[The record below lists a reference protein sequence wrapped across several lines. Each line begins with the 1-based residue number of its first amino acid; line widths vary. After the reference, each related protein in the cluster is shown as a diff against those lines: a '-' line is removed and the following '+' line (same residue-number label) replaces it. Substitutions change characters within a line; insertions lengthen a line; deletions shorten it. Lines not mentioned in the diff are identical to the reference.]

1 VPDPTSIL
9 LLGGSGTEAARLR
22 RALARYFL
30 LVDVAQDFDEAR
42 ALTQRCLFHVLVLV
56 DPQQSWGQL
65 QAACTACDGL
75 PSTTLLIVPKR
86 RAESAI
92 AALRGG
98 ATDVLL
104 RPFSTDELVASVKA
118 LGKSGSPGAG
128 NDQGVAVAPIDGEA
142 GSGEERRAAPP
153 EYSEDWTLEQVKHH
167 HMTRVLE
174 ASGGNKSAAARRLG
188 VSRKTLE
195 RRLGGGNYK
204 DQGVN
209 HEQNRYR
216 RGSIEHPDSPVSET
230 GGNHLAARD
239 REGR

>member
-1 VPDPTSIL
+1 MPDPSSIL
-9 LLGGSGTEAARLR
+9 LLGGSGTEAGRLH
-22 RALARYFL
+22 RALERHFL

-56 DPQQSWGQL
+56 DPQPSWEQL
-65 QAACTACDGL
+65 QAACAACDGL
-75 PSTTLLIVPKR
+75 PSTTLLIIPKD

-118 LGKSGSPGAG
+118 LGKSLSPDAG
-128 NDQGVAVAPIDGEA
+128 NDQGATVT
-142 GSGEERRAAPP
+142 PP
-153 EYSEDWTLEQVKHH
+153 EYPEDWTLEQVKHH

-174 ASGGNKSAAARRLG
+174 ASDGNKSAAARRLG

-195 RRLGGGNYK
+195 RKFGGN
-204 DQGVN
+204 N
-209 HEQNRYR
+209 
-216 RGSIEHPDSPVSET
+216 PD
-230 GGNHLAARD
+230 
-239 REGR
+239 